1 MPTSC
6 TSTNYFNRKKAKHYM
21 TFDEFNLTPDL
32 LDAIYYMGFRDATP
46 IQEQAIPSILSG
58 KDLIACAQTGTG
70 KTAAFLLPILNFIAE
85 KHSTHTHTLILVPTR
100 ELAIQ
105 IDQQIQGLAYTLSIT
120 SIAIYGGGDG
130 SDWGQ
135 QKSALTKGADIIVA
149 TPGKLI
155 SHLSQGYVQFDNIET
170 LVLDEADRMLDIG
183 FYDDIMRIISYL
195 PKRRQTLMFSAT
207 MPPKIRS
214 LSKQIL
220 QSPVEI
226 ALEMS
231 KPAEGVVQVSYLVY
245 ENQKTPL
252 INHLISDKPEY
263 HSILIFTSTKKKVNE
278 IVRGMRSKKY
288 KVEGISSDL
297 EQKER
302 EEILLRFRSRET
314 RVLVATD
321 VLSRGIDIKDINLVV
336 NYDVPGDAED
346 YVHRIGRT
354 ARADTTGVAVT
365 LVNET
370 DMPKLHRIERLIEKE
385 VYKAPL
391 PEFLGEGP
399 AWKIRATTPREHFK
413 KKGGVK
419 YGQPKKEGRR
429 DAPQNAGS
437 TGGMSDK
444 APGNKPGYRKK
455 KKINPDGIQNQRN
468 TNR

>member
-1 MPTSC
+1 
-6 TSTNYFNRKKAKHYM
+6 M
-21 TFDEFNLTPDL
+21 TFDDFSLTPEL
-32 LDAIYYMGFRDATP
+32 LDALFYMGFRDATP
-46 IQEQAIPSILSG
+46 IQEQAIPAILEG
-58 KDLIACAQTGTG
+58 QDLIACAQTGTG

-85 KHSTHTHTLILVPTR
+85 NQPTHTHTLILVPTR

-105 IDQQIQGLAYTLSIT
+105 IDQQIQGFAYTLNIT

-155 SHLSQGYVQFDNIET
+155 SHLSQGYVKFDKIEN

-183 FYDDIMRIISYL
+183 FYDDIMKIISFV
-195 PKRRQTLMFSAT
+195 PKNRQTLMFSAT

-214 LSKQIL
+214 FARQIL
-220 QSPVEI
+220 QNPVEI

-231 KPAEGVVQVSYLVY
+231 KPAEGVVQAAYLVY

-252 INHLISDKPEY
+252 INSLIADKPDY
-263 HSILIFTSTKKKVNE
+263 HSILIFSSTKKKLSE
-278 IVRGMRSKKY
+278 IVRGLRSKKY

-321 VLSRGIDIKDINLVV
+321 VLSRGIDIKDINLVI

-354 ARADTTGVAVT
+354 ARAETTGVAVT

-370 DMPKLHRIERLIEKE
+370 DMPKMHRIERLIENE
-385 VYKAPL
+385 VFKTPL
-391 PEFLGEGP
+391 PDFLGAGP
-399 AWKIRATTPREHFK
+399 EWRLRPSTPRDHIRQKGGFKQKHKPSGEKRQSENTTRDNSKSQPTQQGKSFHRAKAKPVIRAE
-413 KKGGVK
+413 
-419 YGQPKKEGRR
+419 
-429 DAPQNAGS
+429 N
-437 TGGMSDK
+437 SDSK
-444 APGNKPGYRKK
+444 
-455 KKINPDGIQNQRN
+455 NQAAN
-468 TNR
+468 Q